1 MHELYQIPN
10 QIKCW
15 FHQIPKLLII
25 DPIES
30 PQQKVILHSTLYQIA
45 ETNTNTPIKNL
56 IILSLKKKFEID
68 YPCLN
73 FLNHL
78 HFLNPKKKK
87 KNSQVMNSN
96 PII

>member
-30 PQQKVILHSTLYQIA
+30 PQQKVILHSTLHQIA

-56 IILSLKKKFEID
+56 IILSLKKKLFEID

-73 FLNHL
+73 FLNLL
-78 HFLNPKKKK
+78 HFLNQEKISK
-87 KNSQVMNSN
+87 
-96 PII
+96 